1 MKEEGRQDP
10 NGATGGGKRAGE
22 GRKGL
27 QGGTPPPFSKDM
39 KRLSEKQRG
48 LRERATQV
56 ARKLD
61 TNSVRGRRLQ
71 QAIQLMNSIEDDLK
85 NNKFN
90 DAFRKQKVAVRQ
102 IREALGGV
110 NQTTVIRLQQARDL
124 PADLRDELL
133 QSAGESYPKG
143 YESLLEN
150 YYRKLSESG
159 K

>member
-1 MKEEGRQDP
+1 MVGEIRPEFLFDP
-10 NGATGGGKRAGE
+10 
-22 GRKGL
+22 
-27 QGGTPPPFSKDM
+27 FYV
-39 KRLSEKQRG
+39 RG
-48 LRERATQV
+48 LDLFPIVRILSKEAIIAFDVRAE
-56 ARKLD
+56 
-61 TNSVRGRRLQ
+61 
-71 QAIQLMNSIEDDLK
+71 I
-85 NNKFN
+85 N

-150 YYRKLSESG
+150 YYRKLSESE

>member
-1 MKEEGRQDP
+1 M
-10 NGATGGGKRAGE
+10 
-22 GRKGL
+22 
-27 QGGTPPPFSKDM
+27 
-39 KRLSEKQRG
+39 
-48 LRERATQV
+48 RERANQV

-71 QAIQLMNSIEDDLK
+71 QAIRLLDSIENDLK

-90 DAFRKQKVAVRQ
+90 DAFRKQKIAVRQ
-102 IREALGGV
+102 IRDALGGV
-110 NQTTVIRLQQARDL
+110 DQTTVIRLQQARDL

-143 YESLLEN
+143 YEALLES
-150 YYRKLSESG
+150 YYRKLSEPE